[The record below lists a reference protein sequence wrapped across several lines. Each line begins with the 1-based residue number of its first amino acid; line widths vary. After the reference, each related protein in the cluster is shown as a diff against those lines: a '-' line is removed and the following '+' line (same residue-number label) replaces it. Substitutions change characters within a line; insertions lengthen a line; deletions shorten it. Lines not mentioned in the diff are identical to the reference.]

1 MIQKQ
6 IWITQE
12 DLIKFR
18 RLKDREPDGNL
29 ESDAKAFN
37 KLLKSIADKFEETN
51 RKAENSLNIRF
62 DGRIR

>member
-6 IWITQE
+6 IWISLD
-12 DLIKFR
+12 DLVKFR
-18 RLKDREPDGNL
+18 KLKDREPDGNL

-37 KLLKSIADKFEETN
+37 KLLKSISDKFEETS
-51 RKAENSLNIRF
+51 RKAENTLNIRF